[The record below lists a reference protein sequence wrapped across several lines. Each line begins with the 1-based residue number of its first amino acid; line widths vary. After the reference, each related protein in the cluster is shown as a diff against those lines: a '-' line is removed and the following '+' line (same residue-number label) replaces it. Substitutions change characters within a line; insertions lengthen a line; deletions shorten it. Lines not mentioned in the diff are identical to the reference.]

1 MDNNNKNLESIDISQ
16 NYLMIDKVK
25 NNDEITELKEHL
37 GKLIIKQFSGVG
49 TDNFVIKKFDG
60 KKISFS
66 FFKLNGIHYI
76 SINGEHILDYRKFVN
91 IQQISKIEKED
102 GTSNSIQIKNS
113 FIGNI
118 TIHNCDID
126 IFKKALDVMNTY
138 MKNHRSYINDFIYL
152 LMN

>member
-1 MDNNNKNLESIDISQ
+1 MDNNNKNLESIDLSQ

-126 IFKKALDVMNTY
+126 IFKKAKATGYAEGKLKEEDV
-138 MKNHRSYINDFIYL
+138 R
-152 LMN
+152 